1 MRRPVG
7 PGPGRT
13 RTLLTAS
20 PRRTQATASRP
31 CDRPRHGP
39 KSGHWPARS
48 RRKQVRG
55 VRGSGGIPGTGA
67 GLGPAG
73 GGGVAASAT
82 RWLLDTIGAS
92 ARWRAEG
99 GRGGAGQG
107 PRLVTYLTQIK
118 PSWSNYFSAWRR
130 AEGGRGGPGA
140 RLPPVRAESETR
152 PRPGPVARAGFWLR
166 EAPGERRCLAQESR
180 PRSSAANRRRDRLCL
195 PPESEGRRQPA

>member
-20 PRRTQATASRP
+20 PSRTQATASRP

-73 GGGVAASAT
+73 GGGVAASVT

-140 RLPPVRAESETR
+140 RLPPVRAGRIRDAAAARPSRESR
-152 PRPGPVARAGFWLR
+152 LLAPGGSGRAALSRPGVAATVV
-166 EAPGERRCLAQESR
+166 
-180 PRSSAANRRRDRLCL
+180 RSE
-195 PPESEGRRQPA
+195 PPP